1 MNIYLRSVIA
11 GFVATIALSVL
22 MVAKAA
28 LGMLPGLDVIH
39 MLGNMAHNMIGV
51 GGPAVGW
58 LMHFLIGSVLWGLLF
73 AALIGVLPGQSVIRK
88 ALVFATGAWLLMM
101 LIPMP
106 MAGAG
111 LFGLNL
117 GPMAPVMT
125 LILHLFWGTVLGVV
139 FRALPTQPTQTA

>member
-1 MNIYLRSVIA
+1 MNIYLRAVVA

-22 MVAKAA
+22 MVTKAA
-28 LGMLPGLDVIH
+28 LGLLPGLDVIH
-39 MLGNMAHNMIGV
+39 MLGNMAHNIIGL
-51 GGPAVGW
+51 GGPTVGW

-73 AALIGVLPGQSVIRK
+73 AALIGFLPGHSVIRK

-111 LFGLNL
+111 LFGLHL

-125 LILHLFWGTVLGVV
+125 LILHLFWGTVLGIV
-139 FRALPTQPTQTA
+139 FQALPDHSIQTT